1 MVMKPRSLFRHW
13 LRGRQR
19 LLSGLR
25 TLIRQCRRRGD
36 AEQIHELRV
45 TLRRLRLFVRVGRP
59 LLDPH
64 VAASFRAWAHEIS
77 KLTSPVRDLDVA
89 IEWLR
94 KEQNSSAASEA
105 CQQAR
110 DQLWR
115 TSRHRLRPPP
125 PGLLNAMGKI
135 ADTDTAPAS
144 LARRARKL
152 KRRYEAAAR
161 DALPRFSGLR
171 AADQHEFRRT
181 LRWWRYLR
189 ELGLRRKR
197 QARDALLA
205 ALIAAQETTG
215 DRQNL
220 ALTMTALRRH
230 WSGPQSAPL
239 RGQLRREQ
247 AEQMVR
253 IKNSLEGLARR
264 RKWLSPA

>member
-1 MVMKPRSLFRHW
+1 MVMKPRKLLRNW
-13 LRGRQR
+13 LRGRRR
-19 LLSGLR
+19 LLSALR
-25 TLIRQCRRRGD
+25 TLIRQCQRQGD

-77 KLTSPVRDLDVA
+77 KLTSPVRDIDVA

-105 CQQAR
+105 CQQTR

-115 TSRHRLRPPP
+115 ASRRRLRPAPS
-125 PGLLNAMGKI
+125 GLLNAMGKI
-135 ADTDTAPAS
+135 ADADTAPAR

-152 KRRYEAAAR
+152 ERRYEAAAR
-161 DALPRFSGLR
+161 DALPRFSGLS

-189 ELGLRRKR
+189 ELSLRRKR
-197 QARDALLA
+197 QTRDALLA
-205 ALIAAQETTG
+205 ALIGAQETTG

-230 WSGPQSAPL
+230 WSGPRSAPL
-239 RGQLRREQ
+239 PGQLRREHG
-247 AEQMVR
+247 EQMAK
-253 IKNSLEGLARR
+253 IKKSLDGLARR
-264 RKWLSPA
+264 RKWL

>member
-1 MVMKPRSLFRHW
+1 MVMKPRKLFRHW

-19 LLSGLR
+19 LLSALR
-25 TLIRQCRRRGD
+25 PLIRQCRRQGD
-36 AEQIHELRV
+36 ADQIHELRV

-59 LLDPH
+59 LLDRH
-64 VAASFRAWAHEIS
+64 VVAGFRAWAHKIS

-105 CQQAR
+105 CQQTR
-110 DQLWR
+110 DRLWR
-115 TSRHRLRPPP
+115 ARRRRLRPPP
-125 PGLLNAMGKI
+125 PDMLTALAKV
-135 ADTDTAPAS
+135 AEPDTAPAR
-144 LARRARKL
+144 LAKRARKL
-152 KRRYEAAAR
+152 ERRYQAAVR
-161 DALPRFSGLR
+161 KALPRYSELS
-171 AADQHEFRRT
+171 ATDQHEFRRT

-197 QARDALLA
+197 QARDTLLA

-220 ALTMTALRRH
+220 ALTVTALRRH

-247 AEQMVR
+247 AEQVAKIR
-253 IKNSLEGLARR
+253 NSIEVLARR
-264 RKWLSPA
+264 CKWR